1 MHKMALT
8 ALTMLLIASEASAL
22 NRKVWDSLTREQ
34 QNIYLIGAFEV
45 ILTGEPDEPLH
56 TYKSVLWQCYE
67 QEKFDS
73 DFMRELVVEEYQSSF
88 YKYSKQENI
97 GAGMILLTALEKFC
111 RAKGF
116 EFD

>member
-73 DFMRELVVEEYQSSF
+73 DFMRELVVEELISIKLGSITCRQRGPQTLHTCQS
-88 YKYSKQENI
+88 I
-97 GAGMILLTALEKFC
+97 GCHNLS
-111 RAKGF
+111 
-116 EFD
+116 